1 MAKVKINIKK
11 QIRDYKYQFDLLQ
24 NIPCSKEENM
34 WYTQLKKE
42 NQLPENVKEYE
53 DFENQFYT
61 IYTPELTEQ
70 EISEYLT
77 YKKLS
82 LLNTIKNCMVFFTV
96 LTIISLVLALILGMN
111 L

>member
-1 MAKVKINIKK
+1 MAKDKINIKK
-11 QIRDYKYQFDLLQ
+11 RIRDYKYQFDLLQ
-24 NIPCSKEENM
+24 KIPCSKEENKR
-34 WYTQLKKE
+34 YAQLKEE

-53 DFENQFYT
+53 DLANQFYT

-96 LTIISLVLALILGMN
+96 LTIISLVLALFLGMN